1 MKLILDTA
9 KIFKNG
15 RSQAVRLP
23 KNFRLEGQEVYVKK
37 INDLVLLIPKDTAW
51 KVLEAGVDFF
61 TSDFLVD
68 RKQPAVQEREEI

>member
-1 MKLILDTA
+1 MDIA
-9 KIFKNG
+9 KIFKKG

-23 KNFRLEGQEVYVKK
+23 KNFRFEGQEVYVKK

-61 TSDFLVD
+61 TPDFLQE
-68 RKQPAVQEREEI
+68 RNQPAAQERKEI

>member
-23 KNFRLEGQEVYVKK
+23 KNFRFEGQEVYVKK

-51 KVLEAGVDFF
+51 KVLESGVDFF
-61 TSDFLVD
+61 TSDFLQE
-68 RKQPAVQEREEI
+68 RNQPEVQERKEI